1 VVETGHTV
9 RRSEPRKRGEWIH
22 QGAPKTPV
30 EPSNATP
37 GFGLLHEMKTL
48 EPILFTMAVVIGTL
62 VLIFRFAP
70 MGIRKVITGA

>member
-1 VVETGHTV
+1 VVETGRTV

-37 GFGLLHEMKTL
+37 GFGHLPEMKTL
-48 EPILFTMAVVIGTL
+48 QPILFTAAVVIGTL
-62 VLIFRFAP
+62 VLVFRFAP
-70 MGIRKVITGA
+70 VSIRKVIVG